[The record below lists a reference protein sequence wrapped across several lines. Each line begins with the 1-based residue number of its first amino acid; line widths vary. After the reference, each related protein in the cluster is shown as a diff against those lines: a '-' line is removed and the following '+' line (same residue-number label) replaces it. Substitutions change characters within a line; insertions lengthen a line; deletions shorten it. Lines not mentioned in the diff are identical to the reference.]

1 MFKTG
6 GKRVCI
12 KQFRGEC
19 RGGVLTVLIFC
30 RFLLEFPLFGGYVM
44 VKKAPKTSDLR
55 SQGDKKLSGAEL
67 ETYRKLLVA
76 LRTRIRG
83 DVSTMADSALSQ
95 SRSEAA
101 GDLSAMPLHM
111 ADIGSDNFEREQT
124 LSFIQSDSNTL
135 LLIDDALARIRDGT
149 YGICE
154 NCGCSIPKVR
164 LDVLPYTDSCVRCV
178 ELAQENK

>member
-1 MFKTG
+1 
-6 GKRVCI
+6 
-12 KQFRGEC
+12 
-19 RGGVLTVLIFC
+19 
-30 RFLLEFPLFGGYVM
+30 M
-44 VKKAPKTSDLR
+44 VKKASKTSGLWK
-55 SQGDKKLSGAEL
+55 QGDKKLSEAEL
-67 ETYRKLLVA
+67 ETYKNLLIA

-83 DVSTMADSALSQ
+83 DVSTMADGALSQ

-124 LSFIQSDSNTL
+124 LSFIQSDSQIL
-135 LLIDDALARIRDGT
+135 RRIEDALVRIENGT

-164 LDVLPYTDSCVRCV
+164 LDVLPYTDSCVHCV
-178 ELAQENK
+178 ELTQENR

>member
-1 MFKTG
+1 
-6 GKRVCI
+6 
-12 KQFRGEC
+12 
-19 RGGVLTVLIFC
+19 
-30 RFLLEFPLFGGYVM
+30 M
-44 VKKAPKTSDLR
+44 VKKASKTSGSR
-55 SQGDKKLSGAEL
+55 NQGDKKLSEAEL
-67 ETYRKLLVA
+67 ETYKNLLIA

-83 DVSTMADSALSQ
+83 DVSTMADGALRQ

-124 LSFIQSDSNTL
+124 LSFIQSDSQTL
-135 LLIDDALARIRDGT
+135 RHIEEALTRIRSGT

-154 NCGCSIPKVR
+154 NCGCLIPKVR

-178 ELAQENK
+178 ELAQENR